1 MLAIITRELRSGRGM
16 KEMGDSVLGF
26 FEGGF
31 FAALNLNQFLKN
43 QNLFHMRSS
52 IYTTSRRLVL
62 VEVTIDTCT
71 SSRITQVNPDFNF
84 MSHFFCHFSNLHEE
98 KSY

>member
-31 FAALNLNQFLKN
+31 FAALNLNQF
-43 QNLFHMRSS
+43 
-52 IYTTSRRLVL
+52 
-62 VEVTIDTCT
+62 
-71 SSRITQVNPDFNF
+71 
-84 MSHFFCHFSNLHEE
+84 
-98 KSY
+98 